1 MNFSVMLFPGYFM
14 SVQET
19 KSLGSRRSTEEK
31 VLLIRGSW
39 DQCGETLHTWM
50 VMRPKNK
57 SRKSRVH
64 ERHSVFHQ
72 I

>member
-19 KSLGSRRSTEEK
+19 KSLGARRSTEEK

-39 DQCGETLHTWM
+39 DQCGMTLHTWV
-50 VMRPKNK
+50 VMKCKNE